1 MPRDIRELSPEQ
13 LDRLRRTIEATIE
26 DWLQDY
32 GLPPDKPHRQLVN
45 RVVGAILAMHQSDF
59 LVVQPLDGE

>member
-1 MPRDIRELSPEQ
+1 MHRDIRELTPEQ
-13 LDRLRRTIEATIE
+13 LDRIRETVGATID

-32 GLPPDKPHRQLVN
+32 GLSSDKAHRQLVN

-59 LVVQPLDGE
+59 LVIQPVDGG

>member
-13 LDRLRRTIEATIE
+13 LDRIRLTIGATVD

-32 GLPPDKPHRQLVN
+32 GIPSDKAHRQLVN
-45 RVVGAILAMHQSDF
+45 RVVGAILAMHQNDF
-59 LVVQPLDGE
+59 LVVQPVDE